1 MGSTVR
7 RHPRTT
13 SRGHH
18 GQSRE
23 RQNHHACDED
33 IECDELHLGNAN
45 LVTEICRRTTYHQG
59 TEEDGG

>member
-7 RHPRTT
+7 RQSRTT

-23 RQNHHACDED
+23 RQNNHACDEH
-33 IECDELHLGNAN
+33 INCNELHLGNAN
-45 LVTEICRRTTYHQG
+45 LVTEICRRSTDHQG
-59 TEEDGG
+59 ADEHGE